1 METFYSENENETFA
15 FAKNFART
23 LKKGDIVLLDGDLG
37 AGKTVFTKGIVEEL
51 SGGKITAVSPT
62 FVLVN
67 VYDTTPEVN
76 HFDLYRVESVD
87 ELFAIGIE
95 EYLYSDSVSVVEWP
109 NRAMEIFPDSAIKVF
124 ITKINDEKR
133 KIEIER
139 W

>member
-1 METFYSENENETFA
+1 MEIFYSENENETFA
-15 FAKNFART
+15 FAKKFART
-23 LKKGDIVLLDGDLG
+23 LKRGDIVLLDGDLG

-67 VYDTTPEVN
+67 VYNTTPEIN

-109 NRAMEIFPDSAIKVF
+109 NRAMEIFPDSAIRVF
-124 ITKINDEKR
+124 ITKINDKER

-139 W
+139 

>member
-1 METFYSENENETFA
+1 MEIFYSENENATFA
-15 FAKNFART
+15 FAKEFART
-23 LKKGDIVLLDGDLG
+23 LKPGDIVLLDGDLG

-51 SGGKITAVSPT
+51 SDGKITAVSPT

-67 VYDTTPEVN
+67 VYETTPEIN

-124 ITKINDEKR
+124 ITKINDKER

-139 W
+139 